1 MSIEAIQDQLRALPS
16 DQRRKIL
23 AFMVALEDQTQ
34 AGYASLLNARIDD
47 NSAGRWLTAEQCDRE
62 LGLSDDPK

>member
-1 MSIEAIQDQLRALPS
+1 MSIEAIQDQLRSLSS

-34 AGYASLLNARIDD
+34 PGYASLLKARIDD
-47 NSAGRWLTAEQCDRE
+47 NSPGRWLTAEECDRQ
-62 LGLSDDPK
+62 LGLSEDPK